1 MQCLWYILNIYHV
14 HHSLHTQ
21 HVEIVLM
28 LIIRK
33 GWLENINFSI
43 LIHVTQPLALAEIAR
58 RCCCIQRGFVDKTR
72 LEWSNF
78 HFYDTANHSG
88 QLISRSGRGSLL
100 GWNRAPV
107 FFTAWWLWQSVPLF
121 FTSLMTQA
129 NTGRGFGLF
138 TQLVGQFAS
147 TPAKLVPSE
156 PTNQESQR
164 FYTSYETLEL
174 EKRKCF
180 VEEWAGCGW
189 IEALYHQLAT
199 VTSRERDSSCFK
211 HFGLLWKHVY
221 DMFRM
226 KVCLI
231 WYGLIAT
238 M

>member
-1 MQCLWYILNIYHV
+1 MKCLWYILNIYHV

-58 RCCCIQRGFVDKTR
+58 RCCCIQRGFVVKTR

-78 HFYDTANHSG
+78 HFYDTANHGS

-138 TQLVGQFAS
+138 TQLVGWLVSLPQLRPNWF
-147 TPAKLVPSE
+147 PANRPTKSRSGFIPVMRRWSWRKENVLWRNGLVAAE
-156 PTNQESQR
+156 
-164 FYTSYETLEL
+164 
-174 EKRKCF
+174 
-180 VEEWAGCGW
+180 
-189 IEALYHQLAT
+189 
-199 VTSRERDSSCFK
+199 
-211 HFGLLWKHVY
+211 
-221 DMFRM
+221 
-226 KVCLI
+226 
-231 WYGLIAT
+231 
-238 M
+238 

>member
-58 RCCCIQRGFVDKTR
+58 RCCCIQRGFVVKTR

-78 HFYDTANHSG
+78 HFYDTANHGS

-138 TQLVGQFAS
+138 TQLVGWLVSLPQLRPNWF
-147 TPAKLVPSE
+147 PANRPTKSRSGFIPVMRRWSWRKENVLWRNGLVAAE
-156 PTNQESQR
+156 
-164 FYTSYETLEL
+164 
-174 EKRKCF
+174 
-180 VEEWAGCGW
+180 
-189 IEALYHQLAT
+189 
-199 VTSRERDSSCFK
+199 
-211 HFGLLWKHVY
+211 
-221 DMFRM
+221 
-226 KVCLI
+226 
-231 WYGLIAT
+231 
-238 M
+238 

>member
-58 RCCCIQRGFVDKTR
+58 RCCCIQRGFVVKTR

-78 HFYDTANHSG
+78 HFYDTANHGS

-138 TQLVGQFAS
+138 TQLVGWLVSLPQLRPNWF
-147 TPAKLVPSE
+147 PANR
-156 PTNQESQR
+156 PTKSR
-164 FYTSYETLEL
+164 SGFIPVMRRWSW
-174 EKRKCF
+174 RKEN
-180 VEEWAGCGW
+180 V
-189 IEALYHQLAT
+189 
-199 VTSRERDSSCFK
+199 
-211 HFGLLWKHVY
+211 LWRNEV
-221 DMFRM
+221 
-226 KVCLI
+226 VV
-231 WYGLIAT
+231 AE
-238 M
+238 

>member
-58 RCCCIQRGFVDKTR
+58 RCCCIQRGFVVKTR

-78 HFYDTANHSG
+78 HFYDTANHGS

-129 NTGRGFGLF
+129 NTGRGFGSSPSWLVSLP
-138 TQLVGQFAS
+138 QLRPNWF
-147 TPAKLVPSE
+147 PANRPTKSRSGFIPVMRRWSWRKENVLWRNGLVAAE
-156 PTNQESQR
+156 
-164 FYTSYETLEL
+164 
-174 EKRKCF
+174 
-180 VEEWAGCGW
+180 
-189 IEALYHQLAT
+189 
-199 VTSRERDSSCFK
+199 
-211 HFGLLWKHVY
+211 
-221 DMFRM
+221 
-226 KVCLI
+226 
-231 WYGLIAT
+231 
-238 M
+238 